1 MWVYNI
7 CACLLTLAEIFQ
19 NMLHVLMFVYC
30 SMLHAW
36 LRWWFSLHLSS
47 LAHHVPR
54 PMVPASITTTNGGAE
69 TGPRRPWPPPWR
81 GNDGESLQR
90 WVNPSVGVPAS
101 SCQPWSLGTRKRRS
115 RGKCRG
121 PWSKCRPGRYQFI
134 HSHPLT
140 SCIRKILVRWG
151 SKSDKCLQQKISTL
165 WLHWL
170 EIYTVSFL
178 TGSSLARWNR
188 IYPLKMKSQS
198 WPSPTKMEPRATIC
212 WDLKSPTNLS
222 SECTTCFK
230 PKLWMDNHHS
240 DIPIEPPVWTYLHC
254 NLQWVPIVFYHP
266 SFGTFCARRGVEGTA
281 VAFQATVAALA
292 TEWCG
297 ERLVLLSSAGTPG
310 WWDNLLESP
319 TIWW

>member
-134 HSHPLT
+134 HSHPFT

-151 SKSDKCLQQKISTL
+151 SKSDKCLQQKNQ
-165 WLHWL
+165 H
-170 EIYTVSFL
+170 F
-178 TGSSLARWNR
+178 
-188 IYPLKMKSQS
+188 
-198 WPSPTKMEPRATIC
+198 
-212 WDLKSPTNLS
+212 
-222 SECTTCFK
+222 
-230 PKLWMDNHHS
+230 
-240 DIPIEPPVWTYLHC
+240 
-254 NLQWVPIVFYHP
+254 
-266 SFGTFCARRGVEGTA
+266 
-281 VAFQATVAALA
+281 VAALA
-292 TEWCG
+292 RNLYCILFNGIFTCKVKQDISPQNE
-297 ERLVLLSSAGTPG
+297 EPILTFTNKNGT
-310 WWDNLLESP
+310 
-319 TIWW
+319 